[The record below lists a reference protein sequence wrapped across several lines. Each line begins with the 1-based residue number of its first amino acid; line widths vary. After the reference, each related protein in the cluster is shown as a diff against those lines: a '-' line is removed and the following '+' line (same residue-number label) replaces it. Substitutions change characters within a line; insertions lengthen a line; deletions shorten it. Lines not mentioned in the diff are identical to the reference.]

1 MTRHTE
7 DDFARAE
14 REIASQPGHTGAV
27 TNYQIAKYLGRS
39 AGGGLY
45 RQLDEWRSG
54 PHSLDTADPDSTPP
68 AIAAMLA
75 SVNDHIL
82 SVANAIARD
91 IAGRD
96 IDMLRLL
103 HDQIMAE
110 RDQAQ
115 DEAAY
120 LRQRLAE
127 ANARERALTREVS
140 EQRSHYHNRSAQMAL
155 AAAKLASSFN
165 FRASRPT

>member
-7 DDFARAE
+7 DDFARAA
-14 REIASQPGHTGAV
+14 REIARQPDHIGAV
-27 TNYQIAKYLGRS
+27 TNYQIARYLGRS
-39 AGGGLY
+39 PGGGLY

-54 PHSLDTADPDSTPP
+54 QQSLHTALPDNTPP
-68 AIAAMLA
+68 AVAAMLA
-75 SVNDHIL
+75 SVDAHIL

-115 DEAAY
+115 EEVGY

-127 ANARERALTREVS
+127 GNARERALTQEVS
-140 EQRSHYHNRSAQMAL
+140 ELRSHYYNRSAQMAL
-155 AAAKLASSFN
+155 AAAKLAASLNLRSS
-165 FRASRPT
+165 RLT